1 MSRFARAVFP
11 SDPIELVLIFLK
23 FELRI
28 MISDSFKIVGRR
40 LIHFWGS
47 FWEYDLVKFGKI
59 LPNRS
64 ARPFS

>member
-1 MSRFARAVFP
+1 MPVFP
-11 SDPIELVLIFLK
+11 RDPIELVLSFFLK

-28 MISDSFKIVGRR
+28 MISDNFKIVSRR

-47 FWEYDLVKFGKI
+47 FLGYDNYNLVKFGKI

>member
-1 MSRFARAVFP
+1 
-11 SDPIELVLIFLK
+11 
-23 FELRI
+23 

-47 FWEYDLVKFGKI
+47 FLGYNLVKFGKI

-64 ARPFS
+64 ARPFSSDPIELVLGF